1 MFMFWMIAAALAA
14 DGFETQASVHTLPNG
29 LTVILEE
36 SHRTDTVALHLA
48 FGVGS
53 RDEREGEKGC
63 AHLFEHL
70 MFEGSANVPTDQF
83 DAWLTQAGGANNAWT
98 SEDTTA
104 YHMTFP
110 SGALD
115 LALFLESDRLGFLDA
130 GLVEENVSNQQLV
143 VLQERNEG
151 YANPNGRDWDAM
163 SRLTWPADHPYN
175 TPVIGTVA
183 DIEGFAIDKVRAFWE
198 RHYRTQNAVLS
209 LVGNFEEAQALE
221 RVAFWFSDV
230 PDKGPPEA
238 RVEGHPPQGPTE
250 NRDGYILDEVEEGTV
265 YQLYPSVP
273 MGHEDEPALEV
284 LSYLLSYG
292 RGTRLDDRLF
302 YDAKFASDEGAF
314 FYGMDIGGQF
324 IVYARDH
331 KTSLKKLDRLM
342 SKVISEVISRP
353 PTDDELNRAKRS
365 IRGERLDSLE
375 YVENRAEA
383 LVDCYRTTGEA
394 NCLSADAA
402 RYEAVTAD
410 DVVRVVSTYLRPEDK
425 QLLSVVPKETGGEIT
440 GSVRVELP

>member
-1 MFMFWMIAAALAA
+1 MMTLWMLSVALAA
-14 DGFETQASVHTLPNG
+14 DDFETNASVHTLPNG

-36 SHRTDTVALHLA
+36 SHRTDTIALHIA

-83 DAWLTQAGGANNAWT
+83 DAWLTEAGGSNNAWT

-115 LALFLESDRLGFLDA
+115 LALFLESDRIGFLDA
-130 GLVEENVSNQQLV
+130 GLDEENVANQQLV

-151 YANPNGRDWDAM
+151 YSNPNGRDWDAM
-163 SRLTWPADHPYN
+163 SRLTWPEDHPYH

-198 RHYRTQNAVLS
+198 RHYRTQNAVLG
-209 LVGNFEEAQALE
+209 LVGHFDEAEALA
-221 RVAFWFSDV
+221 RIMHWFRDV
-230 PDKGPPEA
+230 PDRGASPE
-238 RVEGHPPQGPTE
+238 RVSEHLPQGPTSA
-250 NRDGYILDEVEEGTV
+250 RHGFLVDQVEERTV
-265 YQLYPSVP
+265 YQVYPTVP
-273 MGHEDEPALEV
+273 LGHPDEPALEL
-284 LSYLLSYG
+284 LSYVLSYG
-292 RGTRLDDRLF
+292 RGTRLDDRL
-302 YDAKFASDEGAF
+302 YYQSKLASDEGAF

-324 IVYARDH
+324 ILYASDH
-331 KTSLKKLDRLM
+331 KTPLKKLDRLM
-342 SKVISEVISRP
+342 TKVIAGLSTRP
-353 PTDDELNRAKRS
+353 PTADELERAKRS
-365 IRGERLDSLE
+365 LRGESLDRLE

-383 LVDCYRTTGEA
+383 LVDCYRRTGEA
-394 NCLSADAA
+394 NCLPAEAA

-410 DVVRVVSTYLRPEDK
+410 DLVRVVETYLIPERR
-425 QLLSVVPKETGGEIT
+425 QLLSIVPTDTGGEIE
-440 GSVRVELP
+440 GSVEVELP

>member
-1 MFMFWMIAAALAA
+1 MFWMIAAALAA

-238 RVEGHPPQGPTE
+238 RVEGHPLLT
-250 NRDGYILDEVEEGTV
+250 T
-265 YQLYPSVP
+265 PSQHRRWSRS
-273 MGHEDEPALEV
+273 GALKPA
-284 LSYLLSYG
+284 
-292 RGTRLDDRLF
+292 DR
-302 YDAKFASDEGAF
+302 
-314 FYGMDIGGQF
+314 
-324 IVYARDH
+324 V
-331 KTSLKKLDRLM
+331 
-342 SKVISEVISRP
+342 
-353 PTDDELNRAKRS
+353 
-365 IRGERLDSLE
+365 
-375 YVENRAEA
+375 
-383 LVDCYRTTGEA
+383 
-394 NCLSADAA
+394 
-402 RYEAVTAD
+402 AVT
-410 DVVRVVSTYLRPEDK
+410 LH
-425 QLLSVVPKETGGEIT
+425 
-440 GSVRVELP
+440 